1 MFVVLRI
8 FNAQEHK
15 IKRKQKSLIMNSQI
29 VPHSTEK
36 GLPFFTLDVLETK
49 KGIDWRSISEKCGR
63 YSSRIIAP
71 RDLCLPDINN
81 IRRFIPRFI
90 TPSLIFNTAAQ
101 TIEKARL
108 SPDEIT
114 ITLTDRN
121 AVMASRVCRLL
132 PFASQ
137 VRIIT
142 IRPEKYA
149 SACIKA
155 MDEHGATLIVRP
167 SYEATSNGNDI
178 VICCDGVTTPAME
191 NAAVFSD
198 RRKNGCKL
206 NFRGSGLPLLPVHSE
221 MIPDNIDPLDFA
233 DALFELC
240 GCTAYIKSS
249 FSTVETSCNQCEKHS
264 PEKCLNC
271 FSDITKRLQIR

>member
-8 FNAQEHK
+8 FNIQEHK
-15 IKRKQKSLIMNSQI
+15 IKRKQRKMIMNSQV

-49 KGIDWRSISEKCGR
+49 KGIDWRSVSEKCGR

-71 RDLCLPDINN
+71 RNICLPDINN
-81 IRRFIPRFI
+81 LRRFIPRSVK
-90 TPSLIFNTAAQ
+90 PSLIFNTAAQ
-101 TIEKARL
+101 IIENSRL
-108 SPDEIT
+108 SPEETT

-132 PFASQ
+132 PLASH

-155 MDEHGATLIVRP
+155 MDEYGATLIVRP
-167 SYEATSNGNDI
+167 SYEAMQDGNDI
-178 VICCDGVTTPAME
+178 VICCDGVITPAME

-198 RRKNGCKL
+198 RRKSGGKL
-206 NFRGSGLPLLPVHSE
+206 NFWGNGLALLPVHSE
-221 MIPDNIDPLDFA
+221 TVPDNIDPLDFA
-233 DALFELC
+233 SALFELC
-240 GCTAYIKSS
+240 GCTAYTNST
-249 FSTVETSCNQCEKHS
+249 FSAVETSCKQCETHS
-264 PEKCLNC
+264 PEKCLGC
-271 FSDITKRLQIR
+271 FADVTKRLQNG